1 MINVPKYDDLL
12 KIEEFLR
19 ENELDNGNLSV
30 VLYIQTQ
37 ERLNRINKDYY
48 YKANPQGEC
57 PLDQDI
63 DKVNITNDW
72 SNGVKI
78 EFVTDSEELK
88 SYKYSDR

>member
-63 DKVNITNDW
+63 DKVNIQIGN
-72 SNGVKI
+72 
-78 EFVTDSEELK
+78 VTCT
-88 SYKYSDR
+88 YSLPEQNENNQE

>member
-19 ENELDNGNLSV
+19 ENELDSGNLAV
-30 VLYIQTQ
+30 VIYIQTQ

-48 YKANPQGEC
+48 YKVNPNGDA

-63 DKVNITNDW
+63 DNVNIQIGN
-72 SNGVKI
+72 
-78 EFVTDSEELK
+78 VTFTYRLPEQYD
-88 SYKYSDR
+88 DNQG